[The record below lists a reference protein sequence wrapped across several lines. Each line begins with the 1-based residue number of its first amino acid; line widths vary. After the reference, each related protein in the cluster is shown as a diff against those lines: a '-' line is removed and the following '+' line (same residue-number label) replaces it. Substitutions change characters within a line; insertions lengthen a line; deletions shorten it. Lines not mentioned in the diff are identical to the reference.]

1 MSFEFDGPAYGRA
14 AKHDFFGEHRNGLEQ
29 PKWAT
34 DSAGWYWTSGSSMDL
49 NTLADQNDLLA
60 ITTHINGAFNGFED
74 RRKLLVAAFIH
85 LKACLERSESR
96 QEGSEPSV
104 G

>member
-1 MSFEFDGPAYGRA
+1 MALPMGGQ
-14 AKHDFFGEHRNGLEQ
+14 RNTTSSANI
-29 PKWAT
+29 AT
-34 DSAGWYWTSGSSMDL
+34 DSSSL
-49 NTLADQNDLLA
+49 NGQNDLLA

-74 RRKLLVAAFIH
+74 RRKLLAAAFIH